1 MEFWSIF
8 LLHFCSRRMRHHW
21 REESVWMGS
30 VLGTHVYIVQVEGW
44 GLELPRSWGDLCI
57 LGWVHTTHWPALP
70 TCTPTPTCTIH
81 SASWPSDLS
90 ISCPSA
96 NLQLPSDLRRLSSVI
111 NDNWPESW
119 YQFWSEWGHS
129 EETLWNRW
137 TGLIWNR
144 IGQKP
149 SAPDR
154 SISRVMTSSDFL
166 HFRSIQS
173 EVKRLRVISDHW
185 SLQVAYFISGL
196 KTSRSRWD
204 SAWSEIGLTIQAG
217 WDPESINFRIKISN
231 KSHRVIQPLRRNP
244 YATMQSF
251 QHLKE
256 INFQFK
262 ANFCCQFS
270 SKMVFFARY
279 FKLMAIMLPPLVLLQ
294 YSSVGEFYILNWIM
308 KILYLS
314 HF

>member
-1 MEFWSIF
+1 MTTGQSHDINFGQNGATV
-8 LLHFCSRRMRHHW
+8 RRHY
-21 REESVWMGS
+21 
-30 VLGTHVYIVQVEGW
+30 GTDERAWFGI
-44 GLELPRSWGDLCI
+44 ELVRN
-57 LGWVHTTHWPALP
+57 HQH
-70 TCTPTPTCTIH
+70 
-81 SASWPSDLS
+81 
-90 ISCPSA
+90 
-96 NLQLPSDLRRLSSVI
+96 
-111 NDNWPESW
+111 
-119 YQFWSEWGHS
+119 
-129 EETLWNRW
+129 
-137 TGLIWNR
+137 
-144 IGQKP
+144 
-149 SAPDR
+149 R

-166 HFRSIQS
+166 HFRSIQI

-262 ANFCCQFS
+262 TKFFLANS
-270 SKMVFFARY
+270 LPIY
-279 FKLMAIMLPPLVLLQ
+279 FKLIAIMLPPLVLLQ
-294 YSSVGEFYILNWIM
+294 YSSVGEFLVSASEFYILNWIM

>member
-1 MEFWSIF
+1 MYN
-8 LLHFCSRRMRHHW
+8 
-21 REESVWMGS
+21 
-30 VLGTHVYIVQVEGW
+30 TQ
-44 GLELPRSWGDLCI
+44 CI
-57 LGWVHTTHWPALP
+57 LTLRPKYFLP
-70 TCTPTPTCTIH
+70 VRQFT
-81 SASWPSDLS
+81 ASFRPPPPLICHQWQLARVM
-90 ISCPSA
+90 ISTSNFGQNGA
-96 NLQLPSDLRRLSSVI
+96 TVRRHYGTDERAWFGIELVR
-111 NDNWPESW
+111 NH
-119 YQFWSEWGHS
+119 QH
-129 EETLWNRW
+129 
-137 TGLIWNR
+137 
-144 IGQKP
+144 
-149 SAPDR
+149 R

-166 HFRSIQS
+166 HFRSIQI

-262 ANFCCQFS
+262 T
-270 SKMVFFARY
+270 KFF
-279 FKLMAIMLPPLVLLQ
+279 LPILLQ
-294 YSSVGEFYILNWIM
+294 MICFLIDMSNWWQLCSHHFIASVV
-308 KILYLS
+308 
-314 HF
+314 